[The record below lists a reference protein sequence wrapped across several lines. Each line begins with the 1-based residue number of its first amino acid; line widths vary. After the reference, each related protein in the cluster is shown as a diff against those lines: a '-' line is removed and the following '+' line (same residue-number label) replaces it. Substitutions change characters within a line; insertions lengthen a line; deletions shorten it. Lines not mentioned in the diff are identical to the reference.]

1 MSIQATF
8 TSTLLPFITCQRLA
22 GAEEAL
28 ATKQSEA
35 DAATAVAEAAT
46 ARAEKAEV
54 AATAAFHESAQS
66 SATAAEAASRA
77 ERDSAREALR
87 TARRE
92 LEVMREA
99 EAVATVSRTEEE
111 GIAARER
118 AKMVLQMDDLEH
130 QAAEGR
136 VALETETVR
145 ASREAGE
152 LRAALEVTKRELV
165 VVEVAAAEVRAEVV
179 GLRRQ

>member
-1 MSIQATF
+1 MA
-8 TSTLLPFITCQRLA
+8 
-22 GAEEAL
+22 
-28 ATKQSEA
+28 
-35 DAATAVAEAAT
+35 AATAVAEAAT

-54 AATAAFHESAQS
+54 AAAAAFHESAQS
-66 SATAAEAASRA
+66 SAAAAAAEATSRA
-77 ERDSAREALR
+77 ERDSAQEDLR
-87 TARRE
+87 ATRRE

-99 EAVATVSRTEEE
+99 EAVATVSRTEAE

-118 AKMVLQMDDLEH
+118 AKIVLQMDDLEH

-179 GLRRQ
+179 GLRRQLKSTTQVVVLM